1 MEPTPL
7 LTPITILITAL
18 YFLVPVVIIILLVRV
33 IRASV
38 TPQQREVQRKLAEIV
53 ELLKEH
59 NRLLTLL
66 VEENSSISK

>member
-66 VEENSSISK
+66 VEEKTTTPK

>member
-1 MEPTPL
+1 
-7 LTPITILITAL
+7 
-18 YFLVPVVIIILLVRV
+18 VIIILLVRV

-59 NRLLTLL
+59 NRLLALL
-66 VEENSSISK
+66 VEEKTSTPK

>member
-59 NRLLTLL
+59 NRLLALL
-66 VEENSSISK
+66 VEEKTSTPK